1 MIEAAWLLVKG
12 FVGKIPA
19 GVWKALGAVA
29 VGLAFLWVAYSS
41 GADDAKDKAAVK
53 EAVALKEQA
62 EAHAKKVEELALT
75 ISTANANIGKTEVRV
90 IRESAD
96 ARREIEAVP
105 GAQRTIDP
113 EAWRIARAAMGRIRG
128 DGLHDGAS
136 DSDDP
141 PIGGIVA
148 RPVG

>member
-1 MIEAAWLLVKG
+1 MWTAAWLFVKG

-29 VGLAFLWVAYSS
+29 VGLAFLWVAYSA

-53 EAVALKEQA
+53 EAKALQEQA
-62 EAHAKKVEELALT
+62 EAHAAKMEVLAAVLT
-75 ISTANANIGKTEVRV
+75 RANAEIGKTEVRV

-96 ARREIEAVP
+96 AKREIEAVP

-113 EAWRIARAAMGRIRG
+113 EAWRIARSAMERIRG
-128 DGLHDGAS
+128 DGVRGVS
-136 DSDDP
+136 ESDDP
-141 PIGGIVA
+141 PAGGVIA